1 MIFESNHG
9 IVSSYV
15 FTLGIATVSWKFLKQ
30 MVIAKFTVEFEFIT
44 LENCGEKAE
53 QLHQFLYDI
62 FGGQSLCLQY
72 AYTVIVNLLL
82 VEHKAVCTMVSL
94 DTFVKD
100 TIPLD
105 NYSQLELSL

>member
-30 MVIAKFTVEFEFIT
+30 MVIAKFIVEFEFIT

-53 QLHQFLYDI
+53 QLH
-62 FGGQSLCLQY
+62 
-72 AYTVIVNLLL
+72 
-82 VEHKAVCTMVSL
+82 
-94 DTFVKD
+94 
-100 TIPLD
+100 
-105 NYSQLELSL
+105 